1 MELQSL
7 EIKIA
12 RSENLPVLPQI
23 VSQVLKIADDPNA
36 SPKSLEK
43 IIEHD
48 AAICA
53 KILRV
58 ANSPYYGLSG
68 CASVARAISVLGM
81 NQIRSL
87 VVGIAYQQMISG
99 RQHSASFSKM
109 EFWQHSLATA
119 TAAKILGKLKLP
131 QRAEEMYG
139 AAMMHDVGLL
149 VLDRFCSDQ
158 LDQAIRYANETGMQL
173 FEAERMLFDYDHA
186 QAGALLADK
195 WQIDG
200 MLRDAIAHH
209 HDLESESDFEQTTFF
224 VHAANAFAHACAY
237 SNSTRPQTT
246 PEVPASVL
254 ERLGMPAEQVPVILN
269 VIQAEVTK
277 AQDAFQIPDQR
288 AA

>member
-1 MELQSL
+1 MDLQSL

-36 SPKSLEK
+36 SAKSLEK
-43 IIEHD
+43 LIEHD

-81 NQIRSL
+81 NQVRSL
-87 VVGIAYQQMISG
+87 VVGIAYQQMISAK
-99 RQHSASFSKM
+99 QHSASFNKT
-109 EFWQHSLATA
+109 EFWQHSLAAA
-119 TAAKILGKLKLP
+119 TAAKILAKLKMP
-131 QRAEEMYG
+131 QKSEELYG

-149 VLDRFCSDQ
+149 VMDRFCPDQ
-158 LDQAIRYANETGMQL
+158 LDQAIRYCNETGMQL
-173 FEAERMLFDYDHA
+173 HEAEKMLFDFDHA
-186 QAGALLADK
+186 QAGGMLADK

-209 HDLESESDFEQTTFF
+209 HDLESEGDFEATTFF
-224 VHAANAFAHACAY
+224 VHAANAFAHSCGYA
-237 SNSTRPQTT
+237 NSTRPSAP
-246 PEVPASVL
+246 PEIPASIL
-254 ERLGMPAEQVPVILN
+254 ERLGTPAEQVPVILQ
-269 VIQAEVTK
+269 VVQAEVAK
-277 AQDAFQIPDQR
+277 AQEAFQIPDQR